1 MLEIWETLSGDK
13 DNRILQ
19 CMKKAGWFA
28 GRKVDISNVLCFY
41 EKHNVE
47 LFPAAQNFFE
57 EFYGIASGWF
67 FGHRYGIEHGF
78 YSAGVRCN
86 QIGHNFPDLA
96 FMLFPE
102 NFDEDDDSIYD
113 EEVQKYTNDNT
124 IKIGEIGYYYPAEI
138 SIGTKGTIYA
148 VHDYD
153 GPGVVHEFNNIF
165 QLIAHELSPFKLDGM
180 SIVAMEHL
188 FAVFREQK

>member
-47 LFPAAQNFFE
+47 LFPAAQSFFE

-78 YSAGVRCN
+78 YSAGVRCKK
-86 QIGHNFPDLA
+86 IGHNFPDLA
-96 FMLFPE
+96 FMLVPE
-102 NFDEDDDSIYD
+102 VFYEGDDDIYD
-113 EEVQKYTNDNT
+113 EVVQKYTNDNT
-124 IKIGEIGYYYPAEI
+124 IKIGRIGYYYPAEV
-138 SIGTKGTIYA
+138 SIGKSGTIYA

-153 GPGVVHEFNNIF
+153 EPGVVHEFNKIF
-165 QLIAHELSPFKLDGM
+165 RLIADELSSFTLDQM
-180 SIVAMEHL
+180 SMVAME
-188 FAVFREQK
+188 R